1 MLNVHEVRS
10 SKLKTLKKV
19 FNFLGLEIRR
29 KNSWY
34 EKYRDSVVE
43 IDKNLEKI
51 LKKRKII

>member
-1 MLNVHEVRS
+1 MLNVHEIRS
-10 SKLKTLKKV
+10 SKLKKTLRGI

-43 IDKNLEKI
+43 IDKN
-51 LKKRKII
+51 